1 MPSPFP
7 GMDPY
12 LEHPRF
18 WQDVHQRLSAEI
30 ADQLTP
36 QLRPRYVAR
45 LVPQRVMDQP
55 DNGELRILFPD
66 VSVMRRP
73 SAESLP
79 ELAGP
84 AAAIAPPPVTAVN
97 VMRVPFRQVSIEIRD
112 VASGLLVTAIE
123 LLSPANKRPGSEARE
138 AYLRKRDTL
147 LASTAH
153 LLEIDLLRRGERLP
167 LEPPPPPASYYV
179 VLSRADRRPE
189 AEVWPIRLQDRLP
202 VVPVP
207 LLAPAP
213 DASLDLGAALRTVYD
228 RAGYDLDLD
237 YTADPFPPLEGEE
250 AAWAADLL
258 EKAGLRG
265 QGR

>member
-1 MPSPFP
+1 
-7 GMDPY
+7 MDPY

-18 WQDVHQRLSAEI
+18 WQDFHDSLAQEI
-30 ADQLTP
+30 RNQLVP

-55 DNGELRILFPD
+55 DNGELRILFLD

-73 SAESLP
+73 SAEPLP

-147 LASTAH
+147 LASTTH

-167 LEPPPPPASYYV
+167 LEPPPPSAPYYA
-179 VLSRADRRPE
+179 VLSRADRRPD
-189 AEVWPIRLQDRLP
+189 AEVWPIHLQDPLP
-202 VVPVP
+202 VIPVP
-207 LLAPAP
+207 LLSP
-213 DASLDLGAALRTVYD
+213 DPDVSLDLGAVLRTVYD
-228 RAGYDLDLD
+228 NAAYDLDVD
-237 YTADPFPPLEGEE
+237 YTADPFPPLEGED
-250 AAWAADLL
+250 AIWAAELL
-258 EKAGLRG
+258 REKGLR
-265 QGR
+265 